1 MNLERNHQSCCVR
14 LGEAA
19 LPACE
24 RQAHLEV
31 AAAQMDLEQNHQ
43 SCFVRLEEV
52 VPTISEL
59 VAQLSPA
66 RVNSCFFVSLGV
78 EAAVP
83 LEADLGL
90 DGDQLDFLAQLSFEL
105 L

>member
-31 AAAQMDLEQNHQ
+31 AAAQMNLEQNHQ

-52 VPTISEL
+52 VPTISEHL

-66 RVNSCFFVSLGV
+66 RLPCFFASLGV
-78 EAAVP
+78 EAVV
-83 LEADLGL
+83 L
-90 DGDQLDFLAQLSFEL
+90 
-105 L
+105 